1 MLHKIVIQIL
11 ALIIVITLSIFA
23 IGALLTGS
31 APSAVGTLSA
41 DFPVE
46 SIQIPV
52 ATGSTVHGWLSYGKP
67 GGSAVLLA
75 HSMRSNRLEM
85 LSRARFLRDQGYSV
99 LFIDLHAHG
108 ETAGERITFGL
119 RESESVAASVAFL
132 RNTFPHE
139 RIGAIGTSLGAAAI
153 VLAKPDLKLDAVILE
168 SLHPT
173 IEEAVDNRLK
183 LHFGSY
189 GSVLLPVMLSQ
200 LSFYLDTSMDKLS
213 PIARISNLNSPILFI
228 SGTND
233 SHTTQ
238 SETERLYAAART
250 PKELW
255 IVPGARHFNMH
266 SYAGKEYEQR
276 ITAFLSHYL
285 RRIDDKSQPID

>member
-11 ALIIVITLSIFA
+11 AFMCVITFGIFA
-23 IGALLTGS
+23 IGALLTGP

-52 ATGSTVHGWLSYGKP
+52 TDGSTVDGWLSYGKP
-67 GGSAVLLA
+67 GGSVVLLV

-85 LSRARFLRDQGYSV
+85 LGRARFLRDQGYSV

-108 ETAGERITFGL
+108 ETAGEKITFGL
-119 RESESVAASVAFL
+119 RESESVIAAVKFL
-132 RNTFPHE
+132 RETFPHE
-139 RIGAIGTSLGAAAI
+139 RIGAIGASLGAAAI
-153 VLAKPDLKLDAVILE
+153 VLAKQDLRLHAVILE

-173 IEEAVDNRLK
+173 IEEAIDNRLK
-183 LHFGSY
+183 LHLGSY
-189 GSVLLPVMLSQ
+189 GSMLLPIMLTQ
-200 LSFYLDTSMDKLS
+200 LSFYLDTPMDKLS
-213 PIARISNLNSPILFI
+213 PITRISNLNSPILFI

-233 SHTTQ
+233 AHTTQ
-238 SETERLYAAART
+238 SETERLYTAARL

-255 IVPGARHFNMH
+255 IVPGAGHFNMH

-276 ITAFLSHYL
+276 VTTFLSQYL
-285 RRIDDKSQPID
+285 RRIDD